1 MNLIKKAELLEKAGL
16 KRNEA
21 KTLIYILE
29 KNTTT
34 SKEIEHNMDMRQPE
48 VCLALQKLQLKGWI
62 KKYTQ
67 KTNNLK
73 GRPTYIYKL
82 AKQKTVITAEIT
94 QQLKKQ
100 AEDILRLAQQ
110 LEKI

>member
-1 MNLIKKAELLEKAGL
+1 MGIKDKAKLLEKAGL

-21 KTLIYILE
+21 KTLAYLLDKKEAI
-29 KNTTT
+29 
-34 SKEIEHNMDMRQPE
+34 SKDIEHNMDMRQPE
-48 VCLALQKLQLKGWI
+48 VCIALQKLQQKGWI

-67 KTNNLK
+67 KNNNLK

-110 LEKI
+110 IEKI

>member
-1 MNLIKKAELLEKAGL
+1 MDVMDKAKLLEEAGL
-16 KRNEA
+16 KKHEA
-21 KTLIYILE
+21 KTLAYLLE
-29 KNTTT
+29 KKETI
-34 SKEIEHNMDMRQPE
+34 SKDIERNMDLRQPE
-48 VCLALQKLQLKGWI
+48 VCIALQKLQQKGWI

-82 AKQKTVITAEIT
+82 AKQKTVITAEII

-100 AEDILRLAQQ
+100 AKNILRLAQQ